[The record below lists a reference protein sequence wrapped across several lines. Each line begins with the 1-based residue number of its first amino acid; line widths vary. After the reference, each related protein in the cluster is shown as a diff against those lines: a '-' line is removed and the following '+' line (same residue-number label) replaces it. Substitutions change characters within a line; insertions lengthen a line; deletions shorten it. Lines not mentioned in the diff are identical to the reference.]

1 MIQIKTTLELDSEQ
15 FEKYSDFLSWLKKDR
30 ENKKMTETKSEEW
43 LIVCKENHGKFNSA
57 ALKNCKC
64 RYDDGTVRN
73 YNDDAPFAML
83 THFLYE
89 P

>member
-1 MIQIKTTLELDSEQ
+1 MIQIKTTLQLDSEQ
-15 FEKYSDFLSWLKKDR
+15 FDKYAEFLAWLKKDR
-30 ENKKMTETKSEEW
+30 DNKRMIVKEPGEW
-43 LIVCKENHGKFNSA
+43 LPICKENHGKFNSA

-64 RYDDGTVRN
+64 KYDDGTVRN

-83 THFLYE
+83 THFFYE

>member
-1 MIQIKTTLELDSEQ
+1 MIQIKTTLQLDSEQ
-15 FEKYSDFLSWLKKDR
+15 FDKYSEFLSWLKKDR
-30 ENKKMTETKSEEW
+30 ENKLLVMPEIAEW
-43 LIVCKENHGKFNSA
+43 LPICKENHGKFNSA

-64 RYDDGTVRN
+64 KYDDGTVRN
-73 YNDDAPFAML
+73 YNDDAPFAMI